1 MKLLDVVALKTD
13 IPEHG
18 LVAGQVGTLVENLAE
33 DNYLVEFSDTT
44 GQTYA
49 LLPVEESDLLSLKY
63 AKVA

>member
-13 IPEHG
+13 VSEHG

-33 DNYLVEFSDTT
+33 DVYLVEFSDTT

-49 LLPVEESDLLSLKY
+49 LLPVEESDLLPLKY